1 MEPSPGGFVAIERAE
16 HPLNPAGLRGARVLR
31 PRGPP
36 QRFLRFAELFV
47 RESEEIQAKV
57 RSLVRYVSMACV
69 CIILPLFDADRL

>member
-36 QRFLRFAELFV
+36 QRFLRRALRPGVRGDPGQGAVTSPIRFHGMRMHYPSFV
-47 RESEEIQAKV
+47 
-57 RSLVRYVSMACV
+57 
-69 CIILPLFDADRL
+69 